1 MSNVLENNADIMSE
15 NKQNNNGSTD
25 STGNGNSDVLFKESH
40 TPTELETDDSRITT
54 PKESR
59 KNNRATP
66 IKKANTKEVVFLEE
80 EEDESSQS
88 ESSSDTEKHDFEPEA
103 SVSPE
108 LEIVHLEQPS
118 PETNKEGASDLEVAT
133 ISPDIDDY
141 DLEDAERYFNRQNGT
156 IVCRY
161 CGKTGHKSRDCPEYA
176 SSNACFLCGEV
187 DHNARSCPMLVCR
200 HCHKPGHNSASC
212 PEQRVPGFCRY
223 CSSRLHKPENC
234 PIIPRPCDK
243 SMFQFV
249 HCVCCGKLGHL
260 LCKRPPTLLGSRG
273 GKCAICGS
281 RDHYYMQCGDRNAH
295 RTIHS
300 GDSEAKQ
307 GACFICGQ
315 YGHFA
320 AECPEKKRQD
330 TPRLFSAQRRIPL
343 KRQSSQKG
351 GYAKKIRE

>member
-1 MSNVLENNADIMSE
+1 MTQVQQYSE
-15 NKQNNNGSTD
+15 YSFLG
-25 STGNGNSDVLFKESH
+25 
-40 TPTELETDDSRITT
+40 ITT

-118 PETNKEGASDLEVAT
+118 PETNKEGAGDLEVAT

-161 CGKTGHKSRDCPEYA
+161 CGKSGHKSRDCPEYA

-200 HCHKPGHNSASC
+200 QYYVPSFFHLAATNQAITVLRVRNNVCLVSAVTAR
-212 PEQRVPGFCRY
+212 RV
-223 CSSRLHKPENC
+223 STSQRLH
-234 PIIPRPCDK
+234 
-243 SMFQFV
+243 
-249 HCVCCGKLGHL
+249 L
-260 LCKRPPTLLGSRG
+260 
-273 GKCAICGS
+273 
-281 RDHYYMQCGDRNAH
+281 
-295 RTIHS
+295 
-300 GDSEAKQ
+300 
-307 GACFICGQ
+307 
-315 YGHFA
+315 
-320 AECPEKKRQD
+320 
-330 TPRLFSAQRRIPL
+330 
-343 KRQSSQKG
+343 
-351 GYAKKIRE
+351 